1 MPEANVKATFYRSS
15 LNGVEKD
22 FVSISVTGSKDQ
34 FVGPVRPTDLER
46 FPEAWAAYKEGKKV
60 EKVGTPL
67 TELPGIDEARIREL
81 TVKEI
86 ETVEELAD
94 LSDGAA
100 MNMGPIFVEFKK
112 IARLY
117 LEANG
122 RADKLVVEEPAK
134 KRGRPAKKVDAD
146 EPSDDLSGSS

>member
-1 MPEANVKATFYRSS
+1 MSGANVKATFYRSS

-22 FVSISVTGSKDQ
+22 FVSISITGSKDQ

-67 TELPGIDEARIREL
+67 TKLPGIDEARIREL

-94 LSDGAA
+94 LTDGATF
-100 MNMGPIFVEFKK
+100 NMGPIFVEFKK
-112 IARLY
+112 IATLY

-122 RADKLVVEEPAK
+122 RADKLVVAEPVK
-134 KRGRPAKKVDAD
+134 KRGRPRKVIENDPA
-146 EPSDDLSGSS
+146 DDLPEHG

>member
-22 FVSISVTGSKDQ
+22 FVSISITGSKDQ

-46 FPEAWAAYKEGKKV
+46 FPEAWAAYKQGKKV

-67 TELPGIDEARIREL
+67 TNLPGIDEARIREL

-94 LSDGAA
+94 LTDGAA

-122 RADKLVVEEPAK
+122 RADKLVVTEPAK
-134 KRGRPAKKVDAD
+134 KRGRPRKVEAN
-146 EPSDDLSGSS
+146 EPSDDLSERS

>member
-1 MPEANVKATFYRSS
+1 MSGANVKATFYRSS

-22 FVSISVTGSKDQ
+22 FVSISITGSKDQ

-67 TELPGIDEARIREL
+67 TKLPGIDEARIREL

-94 LSDGAA
+94 LTDGATF
-100 MNMGPIFVEFKK
+100 NMGPIFVEFKK
-112 IARLY
+112 IATLY

-122 RADKLVVEEPAK
+122 RADKLVVAEPAK
-134 KRGRPAKKVDAD
+134 KRGRPRKVIDNDSA
-146 EPSDDLSGSS
+146 DDLPEHG